1 MKWSGI
7 NDLSHD
13 NYWVTL
19 AKRDIFLLYYLNKTN
34 PEFVYRQNSLKA
46 LENQVVEIISYL
58 SEVKS
63 TTEIDNLLYRNDST
77 VKNNQ

>member
-1 MKWSGI
+1 MIYPMTIIGFLNKGMTTS
-7 NDLSHD
+7 
-13 NYWVTL
+13 
-19 AKRDIFLLYYLNKTN
+19 LLYYLNKTN

-63 TTEIDNLLYRNDST
+63 TTEIDNLLYRNEST